1 MYAGVVSGSVVAT
14 VKDSGLEGVPLL
26 IVRKIENGK
35 EAGLIIAADHTRQA
49 GLGDYVYL
57 APRRPPG
64 SSGAFGSRR
73 TPRSLASLTPIT
85 RNFDFFSGRFPSR
98 KEGFRGQAGSIAEQK
113 SPACP
118 RRVSKLRY
126 TP

>member
-14 VKDSGLEGVPLL
+14 VKDPGLEGVPLL

-57 APRRPPG
+57 IG
-64 SSGAFGSRR
+64 STEASR
-73 TPRSLASLTPIT
+73 I
-85 RNFDFFSGRFPSR
+85 
-98 KEGFRGQAGSIAEQK
+98 FRGLRIPADASIVGFIDNYNEE
-113 SPACP
+113 
-118 RRVSKLRY
+118 L
-126 TP
+126 